1 MIKKYK
7 EFTFEFSIPPENNN
21 KKYRVVIKDKNNV
34 QKRTL
39 YFGDKNY
46 EQYFDKIGNYSQ

>member
-21 KKYRVVIKDKNNV
+21 KKYRVIIKDKNNV
-34 QKRTL
+34 
-39 YFGDKNY
+39 
-46 EQYFDKIGNYSQ
+46 